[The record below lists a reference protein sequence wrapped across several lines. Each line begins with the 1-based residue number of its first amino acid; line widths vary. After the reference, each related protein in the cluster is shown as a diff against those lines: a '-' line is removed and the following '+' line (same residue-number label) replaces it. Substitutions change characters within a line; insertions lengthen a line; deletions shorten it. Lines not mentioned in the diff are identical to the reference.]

1 MKRIRIAI
9 DGPAA
14 SGKSTV
20 ARKVAER
27 LSFSYVDTGAMYRAL
42 ALKVHLKNVDPS
54 DTVLLRREILDK
66 TSFGTCNNELL
77 IDSNPLDSRIRTEEI
92 SRLSS
97 LIAQIPEVRAYMK
110 KEQRK
115 LAKDGRVVMEGRDIG
130 TVILPD
136 AEIKVSLTASPEERA
151 RRRVNQLQQM
161 GQEAEDTQVMREIQ
175 QRDLNDSTRDL
186 APLRPAPDAA
196 TVDTTHMTIDEIVD
210 DIVERVSAE

>member
-115 LAKDGRVVMEGRDIG
+115 LSKDGRVVMEGRDIG

-136 AEIKVSLTASPEERA
+136 AEIKVFLTASPEERA

>member
-1 MKRIRIAI
+1 MKSIRIAI

-20 ARKVAER
+20 ARKVAEK
-27 LSFSYVDTGAMYRAL
+27 LCFSYIDTGAMYRAL
-42 ALKVHLKNVDPS
+42 ALKIQMRNVDPS
-54 DTVLLRREILDK
+54 DTVSLRREILDK
-66 TSFGTCNNELL
+66 TSFSTCNNELL
-77 IDSNPLDSRIRTEEI
+77 IDNNPLDSRIRTEEI

-97 LIAQIPEVRAYMK
+97 MIAQIPEVRAYMK

-136 AEIKVSLTASPEERA
+136 AEIKIFLTASPEERT
-151 RRRVNQLQQM
+151 RRRVTQLKLM
-161 GQEAEDTQVMREIQ
+161 GQEAEEAQIMREIQ

-186 APLRPAPDAA
+186 APLRPAPDAINI
-196 TVDTTHMTIDEIVD
+196 DTTHMSIDEIVD

>member
-20 ARKVAER
+20 ARKVAEK
-27 LSFSYVDTGAMYRAL
+27 LCFSYIDTGAMYRAL
-42 ALKVHLKNVDPS
+42 ALKIQMRNVDPS
-54 DTVLLRREILDK
+54 DTVSLRREILDK
-66 TSFGTCNNELL
+66 TSFSICNNELL
-77 IDSNPLDSRIRTEEI
+77 IDNNPLDSRIRTEEI

-97 LIAQIPEVRAYMK
+97 MIAQIPEVRAYMK

-136 AEIKVSLTASPEERA
+136 AEIKIFLTASPEERT
-151 RRRVNQLQQM
+151 RRRVTQLKLM
-161 GQEAEDTQVMREIQ
+161 GQEAEEAQIMREIQ

-186 APLRPAPDAA
+186 APLRPAPDAINI
-196 TVDTTHMTIDEIVD
+196 DTTHMSIDEIVD

>member
-136 AEIKVSLTASPEERA
+136 AEIKVFLTASPEERA

>member
-20 ARKVAER
+20 ARKVAEK
-27 LSFSYVDTGAMYRAL
+27 LCFSYIDTGAMYRAL
-42 ALKVHLKNVDPS
+42 ALKIQMRNVDPS
-54 DTVLLRREILDK
+54 DTVSLRREILDK
-66 TSFGTCNNELL
+66 TSFSTCNNELL
-77 IDSNPLDSRIRTEEI
+77 IDNNPLDSRIRTEEI

-97 LIAQIPEVRAYMK
+97 MIAQIPEVRAYMK

-136 AEIKVSLTASPEERA
+136 AEIKIFLTASPEERT
-151 RRRVNQLQQM
+151 RRRVTQLKLM
-161 GQEAEDTQVMREIQ
+161 GQEAEEAQIMREIQ

-186 APLRPAPDAA
+186 APLRPAPDAINI
-196 TVDTTHMTIDEIVD
+196 DTTHMSIDEIVD

>member
-77 IDSNPLDSRIRTEEI
+77 IDRNPLDSRIRTEEI

-136 AEIKVSLTASPEERA
+136 AEIKVFITASPEERA

-161 GQEAEDTQVMREIQ
+161 GQEAENAQVMREIQ